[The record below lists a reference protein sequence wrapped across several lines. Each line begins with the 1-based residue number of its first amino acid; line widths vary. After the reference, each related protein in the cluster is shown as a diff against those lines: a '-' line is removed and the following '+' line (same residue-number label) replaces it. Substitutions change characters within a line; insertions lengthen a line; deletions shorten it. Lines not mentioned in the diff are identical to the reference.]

1 MIDQAKSQFLLE
13 FGERVKSLRIQKGMT
28 LEELAKKIGYTTDN
42 ARSSVQKIESG
53 KSDPP
58 ISRIRAL
65 AVALEVPVEIL
76 TGEQEMP
83 VKPSGADF
91 DEWEKKF
98 NPNDELAAEAA
109 MWDFI
114 GKRYGGDTAEMMNQI
129 LELKPKEQEKISKLL
144 TGYSN
149 LDDEDRIIL
158 FARAY
163 QILEDMLADDKY
175 SAKGGLKHA

>member
-1 MIDQAKSQFLLE
+1 MYERAAREPNLNLLNALANYFHVDTDFLL
-13 FGERVKSLRIQKGMT
+13 GRSDYR
-28 LEELAKKIGYTTDN
+28 KKEDLY
-42 ARSSVQKIESG
+42 
-53 KSDPP
+53 
-58 ISRIRAL
+58 
-65 AVALEVPVEIL
+65 
-76 TGEQEMP
+76 QE
-83 VKPSGADF
+83 
-91 DEWEKKF
+91 WHKKF
-98 NPNDELAAEAA
+98 NPNDEHAAEAA

-114 GKRYGGDTAEMMNQI
+114 GKRYGEDTAEMMNQI

-175 SAKGGLKHA
+175 SAKGRLKHA

>member
-1 MIDQAKSQFLLE
+1 MYERAAREPNLNLLNALANYFHVDTDFLL
-13 FGERVKSLRIQKGMT
+13 GRSDYR
-28 LEELAKKIGYTTDN
+28 KKEDLY
-42 ARSSVQKIESG
+42 
-53 KSDPP
+53 
-58 ISRIRAL
+58 
-65 AVALEVPVEIL
+65 
-76 TGEQEMP
+76 QEW
-83 VKPSGADF
+83 D
-91 DEWEKKF
+91 KKF

-114 GKRYGGDTAEMMNQI
+114 GKRYGEDTAEMMNQI

-158 FARAY
+158 FAWAY

-175 SAKGGLKHA
+175 SAKGRLKHA

>member
-1 MIDQAKSQFLLE
+1 MYERAAREPNLNLL
-13 FGERVKSLRIQKGMT
+13 
-28 LEELAKKIGYTTDN
+28 N
-42 ARSSVQKIESG
+42 
-53 KSDPP
+53 
-58 ISRIRAL
+58 AL
-65 AVALEVPVEIL
+65 ANYFHVDTDFLSGRSDYRKKEDL
-76 TGEQEMP
+76 YQEW
-83 VKPSGADF
+83 D
-91 DEWEKKF
+91 KKF

-114 GKRYGGDTAEMMNQI
+114 GKRYGEDTAEMMNQI

-175 SAKGGLKHA
+175 SAKGRLKHA

>member
-1 MIDQAKSQFLLE
+1 MYERAAREPNLNLLNALANYFHVDTDFLL
-13 FGERVKSLRIQKGMT
+13 GRSDYR
-28 LEELAKKIGYTTDN
+28 KKEDLY
-42 ARSSVQKIESG
+42 
-53 KSDPP
+53 
-58 ISRIRAL
+58 
-65 AVALEVPVEIL
+65 
-76 TGEQEMP
+76 QEW
-83 VKPSGADF
+83 D
-91 DEWEKKF
+91 KKF

-114 GKRYGGDTAEMMNQI
+114 GKRYGEDTAEMMNQI

-175 SAKGGLKHA
+175 SAKGRLKHA